1 MCSGS
6 DLVLAA
12 TLLWRN
18 SPEPWLNPW
27 PANIFSQDCLPRINV
42 LCKIGNVTVSC
53 SDIASI
59 LVLMYFTVLAIF
71 WTSLCASIVSD
82 RAPSD
87 CLYSVAGPD
96 RLFHQSMPRGAPSG
110 AGWTVK
116 QSTRSMYIR

>member
-1 MCSGS
+1 M
-6 DLVLAA
+6 
-12 TLLWRN
+12 
-18 SPEPWLNPW
+18 
-27 PANIFSQDCLPRINV
+27 SQSR
-42 LCKIGNVTVSC
+42 C

-71 WTSLCASIVSD
+71 WTSLCARTASD

-96 RLFHQSMPRGAPSG
+96 RLFHQSMHGAPSA
-110 AGWTVK
+110 AGWTVR

>member
-1 MCSGS
+1 MLQS
-6 DLVLAA
+6 
-12 TLLWRN
+12 R
-18 SPEPWLNPW
+18 
-27 PANIFSQDCLPRINV
+27 
-42 LCKIGNVTVSC
+42 C

-59 LVLMYFTVLAIF
+59 LVLMYFRGLAIF
-71 WTSLCASIVSD
+71 WTSLRASIAFD

-96 RLFHQSMPRGAPSG
+96 RLFHQSMPCSAPSG